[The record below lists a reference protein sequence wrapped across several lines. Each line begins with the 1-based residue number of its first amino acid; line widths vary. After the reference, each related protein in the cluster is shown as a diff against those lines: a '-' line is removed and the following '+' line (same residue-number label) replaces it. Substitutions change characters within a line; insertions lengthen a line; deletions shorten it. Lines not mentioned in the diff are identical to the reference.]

1 MTPKALT
8 GGFSDAP
15 LQSALAFRA
24 ILQAMARPGTIH
36 EVAGALP
43 PAPLS
48 VAAGVA
54 LLTLADQSTP
64 VYLAGATDTDAVRD
78 WLAFHLGAPVVGAA
92 DAEFALGTWD
102 DLQPV
107 SRFRIGQPDYPDRSA
122 TLIVEVDRLEPEG
135 ARLTGPG
142 IRQTAR
148 LNLPGIEDLQT
159 NAAMFPLG
167 FDCLLACGTRL
178 AALPRSTRLEV
189 C

>member
-1 MTPKALT
+1 MTPTALT
-8 GGFSDAP
+8 GGFVDAP
-15 LQSALAFRA
+15 LQSARAFRS

-36 EVAGALP
+36 DLTGALP
-43 PAPLS
+43 PAPVS
-48 VAAGVA
+48 VATGVA

-64 VYLAGATDTDAVRD
+64 VHLAGAADTPAVRD
-78 WLAFHLGAPVVGAA
+78 WLAFHLGAPLVGAE

-122 TLIVEVDRLEPEG
+122 TLIVAVDRLEPEG
-135 ARLTGPG
+135 ARLSGPG
-142 IRQTAR
+142 IRRAAR
-148 LNLPGIEDLQT
+148 LSLPGIDALQA

-167 FDCLLACGTRL
+167 FDCLFTCGNCI

>member
-1 MTPKALT
+1 MTPAALT
-8 GGFSDAP
+8 GGFVDAP
-15 LQSALAFRA
+15 LQSARAFRS

-36 EVAGALP
+36 DLTGALP
-43 PAPLS
+43 PAPVS
-48 VAAGVA
+48 VATGVA

-64 VYLAGATDTDAVRD
+64 VYLAGAADTPSVRD
-78 WLAFHLGAPVVGAA
+78 WLAFHLGAPLVGTE

-122 TLIVEVDRLEPEG
+122 TLIVAVDRLEPEG
-135 ARLTGPG
+135 ARLCGPG
-142 IRQTAR
+142 IRQAAR
-148 LNLPGIEDLQT
+148 LSLPGIDALQA

-167 FDCLLACGTRL
+167 FDCLFTCGNRI
-178 AALPRSTRLEV
+178 AALPRSIRLEV